1 MQIVVRHVE
10 PLSEQQ
16 ILNICGLQQST
27 QETEDALTQGLE
39 ALHNSLSDTIISD
52 ALGYP
57 SNMGNYMDQM
67 MVAVNKISTLE
78 AFAHQADNLRQQTLH
93 RLHQILT
100 VHQVARGFLAIADYF
115 HRLRSLS
122 SLWLSRPR
130 QEWPYIYIIYLAT
143 FFCSLSVEKISIWF

>member
-10 PLSEQQ
+10 PMSEQQ
-16 ILNICGLQQST
+16 ILNLCGLQQST

-39 ALHNSLSDTIISD
+39 ALHNSLSDTLISD

-57 SNMGNYMDQM
+57 PSNMGNYMGQM
-67 MVAVNKISTLE
+67 MVAVSKISTLE

-100 VHQVARGFLAIADYF
+100 VHQAARGFLAIADYF

-122 SLWLSRPR
+122 SLWLSRPK
-130 QEWPYIYIIYLAT
+130 QE
-143 FFCSLSVEKISIWF
+143 